1 MSSLEKL
8 LSLAAQAAKRRIDWA
23 EIEDALSPLVIP
35 MSRTEQNP
43 EFHGEGDVWTHTK
56 LICEELVKLAAF
68 RSLTEDRQQAL
79 FLAALLHD
87 IGKIPTT
94 RWEDDK
100 WVSPNHTAVGA
111 RMARQFLWQ
120 ELGLCGTPE
129 KQQLR
134 ETVCNLIRYHSFP
147 PYAIDDP
154 DGKRKL
160 LAIAANG
167 QNCPMF
173 TIELLCILCQA
184 DALGRLCREEPDRI
198 RMAQQVDLC
207 RELAAE
213 IGCYDGPFPFPTA
226 HTRFSYLGKKNIVP
240 EVELYD
246 DTWGQVILMSGLP
259 GTGKD
264 SWIQENHPNLP
275 MISLDEIR
283 KELKISPTESQSKV
297 IEIARERAREYL
309 RKRQSFVWNAT
320 NLSHMVRGKQI
331 TLFTQYH
338 ASTRIVY
345 LETAW
350 DELLRRN
357 ANRPD
362 AVPEQAICHMMEELT
377 PPEEKEAC
385 VVEWQCV

>member
-1 MSSLEKL
+1 MEEVLRL
-8 LSLAAQAAKRRIDWA
+8 VSLAAKENIDWHG
-23 EIEDALSPLVIP
+23 IEAALSSFVIP

-43 EFHGEGDVWTHTK
+43 AFHAEGDVWTHTK
-56 LICEELVKLAAF
+56 LVCETLVKLDAF
-68 RSLTEDRQQAL
+68 RALCENQKQAA

-100 WVSPNHTAVGA
+100 WTSPNHTLVGSK
-111 RMARQFLWQ
+111 MARQFLWQ

-147 PYAIDDP
+147 PHAIDDP

-167 QNCPMF
+167 KNCPMF
-173 TIELLCILCQA
+173 TIELLCVLCEA
-184 DALGRLCREEPDRI
+184 DALGRICLDEQDRIHMAEQVQLCREFAMEN
-198 RMAQQVDLC
+198 
-207 RELAAE
+207 
-213 IGCYDGPFPFPTA
+213 GCYTGPFPFPSAYTQ
-226 HTRFSYLGKKNIVP
+226 FSYLGRKDIAP

-246 DTWGQVILMSGLP
+246 DTWSEVILMSGLP

-264 SWIQENHPNLP
+264 TWIKENCPDLP

-283 KELKISPTESQSKV
+283 RELKISPTDNQSKV
-297 IEIARERAREYL
+297 VEIARERARELL
-309 RKRQSFVWNAT
+309 RKKQSFVWNAT
-320 NLSHMVRGKQI
+320 NLSPIVRKKQI
-331 TLFTQYH
+331 KMFTQYH

-345 LETAW
+345 LETNW
-350 DELLRRN
+350 DKQLRRN
-357 ANRPD
+357 EGRPD
-362 AVPEQAICHMMEELT
+362 AVPEQAICHMMEELV
-377 PPEEKEAC
+377 PPEALEAEAVDWKC
-385 VVEWQCV
+385 C